1 MSNAERMRR
10 LRARQSAG
18 KSVLRLEVDEA
29 AIVLMLIAN
38 GSLAP
43 EQEEDRAAVEAALT
57 KQIEDLAALPR
68 YA

>member
-1 MSNAERMRR
+1 MRR